1 LRSTQQKG
9 TNMKDWETLKKE
21 MEQSLK
27 ETELEN
33 ERFELYVAPT
43 FNSGLHNPAAE
54 NNKKQKPPARVK
66 SNQRPMANRTKP
78 IRPTARKIA
87 ETTEEILRRPTNLKP
102 LQRLQQLN
110 KEKEIAMKKYME
122 LERLMDEEAKKI

>member
-1 LRSTQQKG
+1 MRSTQQKG

-33 ERFELYVAPT
+33 ERFELYVAPI

-66 SNQRPMANRTKP
+66 SNQRPMANRT
-78 IRPTARKIA
+78 